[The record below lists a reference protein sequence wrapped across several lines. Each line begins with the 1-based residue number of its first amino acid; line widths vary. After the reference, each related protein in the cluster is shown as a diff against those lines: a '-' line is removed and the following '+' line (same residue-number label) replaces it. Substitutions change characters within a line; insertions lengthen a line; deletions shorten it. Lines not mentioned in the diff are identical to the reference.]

1 MPRAYQWTS
10 PLAAGTLVPGGP
22 KKCSVCQ
29 EHVLL
34 TTGVDWPL
42 EKGGL
47 APGEVGLASWGNR
60 QGSTWGGEPRGG
72 WERLPQAPHSK
83 WLPLQGNAFFTPL
96 THTRSHLLPPDPTSP
111 NLVSLSACLPRL
123 TLSA

>member
-10 PLAAGTLVPGGP
+10 PFAAGTLVPGGP
-22 KKCSVCQ
+22 KKCSVYQ
-29 EHVLL
+29 HVLL
-34 TTGVDWPL
+34 TMGVDWPL
-42 EKGGL
+42 EKGGWP
-47 APGEVGLASWGNR
+47 PGAAGREAVGEASHVGAGR
-60 QGSTWGGEPRGG
+60 GSHRGLILSG
-72 WERLPQAPHSK
+72 SHSK
-83 WLPLQGNAFFTPL
+83 AVPSLPL